1 MRNVYIFFL
10 LLISQSLFAQD
21 TIYVF
26 SKFSPIQKIRH
37 RELDSISI
45 KKPNNINADSL
56 VFYYKTNQT
65 LKLAISTID
74 SVTFKPPYVKP
85 VLPSITTNQAVI
97 NSSSNVILGGNI
109 LSTGG
114 GFIREAGIYY
124 SNTPGV
130 TSSSN
135 KIIIPAG
142 IGDFKTLTIN
152 QFNPAE
158 TYYFRAY
165 AINDAG
171 LTLGNELSFTT
182 PVGLPILET
191 GSFGALGQTYVQLNG
206 IVTNSG
212 GSAIT
217 NKGFLISTSN
227 TLLSPI
233 TQAINDVSDTLK
245 ANITGL
251 IANTT
256 YYYAA
261 FATNAQGTSV
271 GTIESFKTALDA
283 PSVSTIA
290 VGQIGTITANV
301 TGYVLDYVNN
311 EVFERGIVYSTSPN
325 PTFKNDKIITSSLK
339 DTFSVTIQSL
349 IQNTT
354 YYTRAYARNSVAI
367 VYGEEKSFTTL
378 VSTALKPTVNTL
390 EVQNITSTSFDLIA
404 EITNDGGSPIIETG
418 LEYGIDSLSMVD
430 FSIKSIQKIEG
441 TGNFIVKANGFAK
454 DFNFLVRAYAKN
466 DAGIAYGKILKVKTL
481 AEIPTL
487 EDEVIDRTNPL
498 TRTLGL
504 RLQVSGAGLR
514 IYPKP
519 NFSAGYVIS
528 TTNQNTTL
536 TSNDTVLNADANFYD
551 ISYPDGY
558 NALFKDISTTFYAR
572 GGTKYYIRAFATNS
586 AGTGYS
592 KTDSVMTDPTTPDL
606 KILYSYR
613 IEDTCYFGFEV
624 ENNGGLAGIPTKVG
638 YTTRTSI
645 FAPDG
650 PYVSLGTAKI
660 GEYHSKVYYPSDQE
674 LIVTPLVENTF
685 GNGFTFFQFLPLPPG
700 VPKFGQLQ
708 AVTAIGVNTAK
719 VSYNVLKPGAF
730 VSGILIS
737 TNPDASGGVQRVLSG
752 GIGDFFEIFTDLIG
766 GTTYYYKAFAT
777 NDIGTGYGEVGT
789 FKTLPLSIGNPT
801 VSALN
806 SNNVLIRADIT
817 NSGASNILE
826 SGFVYSASP
835 NPTLN
840 NTKVVSLLNSNY
852 NVESRLNNLLPYT
865 KYYARV
871 YAKNDQGTVLGSEI
885 SFTTLVGTPV
895 VEVVSVNNVTQTSV
909 EINCNV
915 LSNGGQLL
923 LGHGVFVSTDKNNM
937 TQKQQAFMANVQ
949 NAYAVNIINLIPG
962 KTYYTQ
968 AYVLDKDGK
977 FVYSPISTFSTLPPD
992 PVFGTTKI
1000 EPFNESKMILTL
1012 ALLNNTENGG
1022 KDILEIGFCYNIK
1035 GLFVDTNAIKTSYKT
1050 GFMGTGLQV
1059 ELNNLNVNNT
1069 YEARPFIL
1077 NKSGLFYGN
1086 KFEFTPL
1093 SITAKVVTGSPK
1105 AIGSYS
1111 IIMNSTLESKGQ
1123 GKMIRTGF
1131 LYGSNTPLLT
1141 VGASGVQMIETTLDT
1156 IIGNKVFE
1164 IKNLIA
1170 GNTYRVRAFAENSK
1184 GISYGNTLT
1193 LYTPMLNSDLD
1204 GNIYDTVEINGY
1216 VWMASNLRTKT
1227 YNDGTPIFIANTK
1240 NIWIGATTDSVPAQM
1255 YGLYKFNS
1263 TSNNDILGLYYNYA
1277 VVETQKVCPYG
1288 WHVPTETEYKNMLNF
1303 IADEQSA
1310 GFKLKKPLGY
1320 PAWANQ
1326 DSISTDPSNWA
1337 ATPGSFISDKG
1348 TFDVNLGFLAY
1359 WWTSTGGDNPKAFKI
1374 YNEES
1379 AVTFR
1384 VLPRSSGLNIRCI
1397 KD

>member
-1 MRNVYIFFL
+1 MLV
-10 LLISQSLFAQD
+10 SQSLIAQD

-26 SKFSPIQKIRH
+26 SKFSSIQKFRH

-45 KKPNNINADSL
+45 KKPTTLNADSL
-56 VFYYKTNQT
+56 MFYYKTGQT
-65 LKLAISTID
+65 LKLAIASID
-74 SVTFKPPYVKP
+74 SITFKPPYVKP
-85 VLPSITTNQAVI
+85 VLPSITTNQAVV
-97 NSSSNVILGGNI
+97 NSSTNVILGGNI

-142 IGDFKTLTIN
+142 IGDFKVLTID

-171 LTLGNELSFTT
+171 ITLGNELSFTM
-182 PVGLPILET
+182 PVGLAKVET
-191 GSFGALGQTYVQLNG
+191 GSFGALGQTYVTLNG
-206 IVTNSG
+206 KVTNSG
-212 GSAIT
+212 GSLLT

-233 TQAINDVSDTLK
+233 TQTITDVSDTLK
-245 ANITGL
+245 ANITDL

-256 YYYAA
+256 YYYTA
-261 FATNAQGTSV
+261 FAINAQGTSI
-271 GTIESFKTALDA
+271 GKIESFKTALKA
-283 PSVSTIA
+283 PSVST
-290 VGQIGTITANV
+290 VSVDDIGVITANV
-301 TGYVLDYVNN
+301 TGFVFDYTNN
-311 EVFERGIVYSTSPN
+311 EVFERGVVFGTTPN
-325 PTFKNDKIITSSLK
+325 PKVVNNKVLSISTKDSFFVSLPNL
-339 DTFSVTIQSL
+339 T
-349 IQNTT
+349 QNTT
-354 YYTRAYARNSVAI
+354 YYVRTYAANPVSF
-367 VYGEEKSFTTL
+367 VYGEELTFKTL
-378 VSTALKPTVNTL
+378 VSNALIPTVNTI

-418 LEYGIDSLSMVD
+418 LEYGNDSLSLVN

-466 DAGIAYGKILKVKTL
+466 EAGIAYGKILKIKTL

-487 EDEVIDRTNPL
+487 EDEVIDRTDPL

-504 RLQVSGAGLR
+504 RLQVSGAGLS

-528 TTNQNTTL
+528 TTNQKTTL
-536 TSNDTVLNADANFYD
+536 TSKDTVLNADANFFD

-558 NALFKDISTTFYAR
+558 NAMFKDISTTFYAR

-592 KTDSVMTDPTTPDL
+592 KTDSVMTDPTIPDL

-638 YTTRTSI
+638 YTTKKSFFDI
-645 FAPDG
+645 EEG
-650 PYVSLGTAKI
+650 PYISLGTAKI
-660 GEYHSKVYYPSDQE
+660 GEYHAKVYYPSDQY
-674 LIVTPLVENTF
+674 LIVTPLVENTI

-708 AVTAIGVNTAK
+708 AVTDIGVNTAK

-777 NDIGTGYGEVGT
+777 NDIGTGYSDVGT

-801 VSALN
+801 VAALN

-826 SGFVYSASP
+826 SGFVYSTSP

-840 NTKVVSLLNSNY
+840 NTKVVSLLNSNF
-852 NVESRLNNLLPYT
+852 NIESRLNNLLPYT

-871 YAKNDQGTVLGSEI
+871 YAKNDQGTVLGPEI

-895 VEVVSVNNVTQTSV
+895 VEVGSVDKVTQTSV
-909 EINCNV
+909 EINCNI
-915 LSNGGQLL
+915 LSTGGQLL
-923 LGHGVFVSTDKNNM
+923 LGRGVFVSTDKNNM

-949 NAYAVNIINLIPG
+949 NAYTVNFINLIPG
-962 KTYYTQ
+962 ITYYMQ

-977 FVYSPISTFSTLPPD
+977 FVYSSISAFSTLPPV

-1035 GLFVDTNAIKTSYKT
+1035 GLFVDTNAIKTAYKT
-1050 GFMGTGLQV
+1050 GFMGTALQV
-1059 ELNNLNVNNT
+1059 EINNLNVKNT

-1093 SITAKVVTGSPK
+1093 SITPKVVTGSPK
-1105 AIGSYS
+1105 AIGSNT
-1111 IIMNSTLESKGQ
+1111 IIMNSTLESRGQ

-1131 LYGSNTPLLT
+1131 LYGFNTPLLT
-1141 VGASGVQMIETTLDT
+1141 VGASGVQVVETTLDT
-1156 IIGNKVFE
+1156 IIGDKVFE

-1193 LYTPMLNSDLD
+1193 LYTPMLNGDFD

-1227 YNDGTPIFIANTK
+1227 YNDGTPIFKANTR
-1240 NIWIGATTDSVPAQM
+1240 NIWIGATPDSVPAQM
-1255 YGLYKFNS
+1255 YGLYKFSS

-1277 VVETQKVCPYG
+1277 IVETQKVCPYG
-1288 WHVPTETEYKNMLNF
+1288 WHVPSETEYKNMLNF

-1337 ATPGSFISDKG
+1337 ATPGSFISDNG
-1348 TFDVNLGFLAY
+1348 TFDVNLGYLAY
-1359 WWTSTGGDNPKAFKI
+1359 WWTSTGGANPKAFKI